1 MLGPQLLHPL
11 LRPYVATLTAYDV
24 SGAAGI
30 HRGLPGTTVTFVLPL
45 DEPIRV
51 GWARDPGEPR
61 TAWSSI
67 AGLHAAPA
75 AIHHG
80 GRQTGFFLG
89 LTLAGARALL
99 GLPAR
104 AIGGRLSDLDEVA
117 PHLADLP
124 ELLHDTDD
132 WARRSRLLQD
142 ALVRALSRT
151 DGPAVR
157 ARAGQAE
164 VGRALACL
172 TRGVAVADVADEVG
186 YSRRHLRNLVQAET
200 GLSPQ
205 QFRRVARFEASR
217 DLVVEAARRG
227 TPLAD
232 AATAG
237 GYADHAHLDRDWRD
251 LAGCPPTTWLA
262 EEFPIVQ
269 DHAAPSA

>member
-1 MLGPQLLHPL
+1 MLGPHVLDPV

-24 SGAAGI
+24 QGAAGV
-30 HRGLPGTTVTFVLPL
+30 HRGLPGTTVTFVLPV

-51 GWARDPGEPR
+51 GWAREPGDPR
-61 TAWSSI
+61 IAWSSV

-80 GRQTGFFLG
+80 GRQAGFFLS
-89 LTLAGARALL
+89 LTLAGTRALL

-104 AIGGRLSDLDEVA
+104 ALSGQLTDLGEVA
-117 PHLADLP
+117 PVLADLP
-124 ELLHDTDD
+124 ERLHDTDD
-132 WARRSRLLQD
+132 WSRRSIVVQR
-142 ALVRALSRT
+142 ALVAALSRH
-151 DGPAVR
+151 DPSG
-157 ARAGQAE
+157 ARAE
-164 VGRALACL
+164 VGHALAGL
-172 TRGVAVADVADEVG
+172 TRGDAVADVADEIG

-205 QFRRVARFEASR
+205 AFRRVARFEASR

-227 TPLAD
+227 TTLAD

-251 LAGCPPTTWLA
+251 LAGCAPTTWLA
-262 EEFPIVQ
+262 EEFPFVQ
-269 DHAAPSA
+269 DPAAPPA